1 MTPTLSPVTPARP
14 VAAYVGG
21 KKNLSRRICGL
32 IEATPHDLYAEP
44 FVGMGGVFLRR
55 ASRPRTEIVNDF
67 SQDVATFYRV
77 LQRHYV
83 AFLDMLR
90 FQITSRAEFE
100 RLCLVDPATLTDLE
114 RAARF
119 LYLQRTAFGGKV
131 VGRNFAMEKH
141 GRGGRFDVSKL
152 QPMLEDLQDRMSGVI
167 IERLDFATFIARYDS
182 PGALFYCDPPYFGTE
197 GYYGEDL
204 FTRPDFERLA
214 SALQSTKG
222 RFILSIND
230 APEIRDLFA
239 WATIEPVTLKYT
251 VSQGSTDA
259 SELIITSPAV
269 AGTLG
274 HSCKTPTSSR
284 SVSPNDR

>member
-1 MTPTLSPVTPARP
+1 MSATLSPVQPARP
-14 VAAYVGG
+14 VAPYVGG
-21 KKNLSRRICGL
+21 KKNLSRRICAL
-32 IEATPHDLYAEP
+32 IDATPHELYAEA

-55 ASRPRTEIVNDF
+55 TARPRTEIVNDF
-67 SQDVATFYRV
+67 SQDVSTFYRV

-152 QPMLEDLQDRMSGVI
+152 QPMLEDLQERMSGVI
-167 IERLDFATFIARYDS
+167 IERLDFAAFIARYDG

-204 FTRPDFERLA
+204 FSRADFERLSA
-214 SALQSTKG
+214 ALQAIKG

-230 APEIRDLFA
+230 APEIRELFA
-239 WATIEPVTLKYT
+239 WATIEPVTLAYT
-251 VSQGSTDA
+251 LSQGSTEGR
-259 SELIITSPAV
+259 ELII
-269 AGTLG
+269 
-274 HSCKTPTSSR
+274 SR
-284 SVSPNDR
+284 